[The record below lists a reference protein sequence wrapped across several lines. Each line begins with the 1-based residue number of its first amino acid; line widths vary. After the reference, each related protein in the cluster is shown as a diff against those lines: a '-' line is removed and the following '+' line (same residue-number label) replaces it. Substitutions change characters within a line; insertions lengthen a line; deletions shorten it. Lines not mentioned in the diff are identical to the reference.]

1 MKLPPLNALRAF
13 DATARHL
20 SVRHA
25 ADELFVT
32 PGAVSQQLKLLEQ
45 WLGQRLLERS
55 SRGIALTVS
64 GAAFHAATHRHLRA
78 ISAAAERLRPQHNE
92 VGISVLPSFA
102 TRCLV
107 PHLPAFTRQHP
118 SVQVRVDANSAVV
131 DFDRESFDLTV
142 REAASIAAPLQCQP
156 LFPVVLFPVCTPDY
170 RRTTLR
176 TLAGLRQARLLHEF
190 GNYDEGTLWA
200 RWLASAGLG
209 DIDSAGG
216 MYFSHTMH
224 AVDSALRG
232 QGVALT
238 APQLVADD
246 LAARRLVIAFR
257 RGLDTGRRCW
267 LVWPARPMRDPARLL
282 ADWLRASFG
291 QAPAGPRRAQRSA
304 TDA

>member
-55 SRGIALTVS
+55 SRGIGLTVT

-131 DFDRESFDLTV
+131 DFERESFDLTV
-142 REAASIAAPLQCQP
+142 REAVSIPAPLQCQL
-156 LFPVVLFPVCTPDY
+156 LFPVVLYPVCSPEY
-170 RRTTLR
+170 RRTDTWPAGKR
-176 TLAGLRQARLLHEF
+176 CTIRHHDKAPCPAGRAGLTDGIRRRACLATPPGRWPDHPPAAGGWSSRSGAAWTPGGAAGWSGRAGRCASRRGCWPSGCARPLAPLRR
-190 GNYDEGTLWA
+190 A
-200 RWLASAGLG
+200 RAGLSAGRPTPE
-209 DIDSAGG
+209 S
-216 MYFSHTMH
+216 
-224 AVDSALRG
+224 
-232 QGVALT
+232 
-238 APQLVADD
+238 
-246 LAARRLVIAFR
+246 RRR
-257 RGLDTGRRCW
+257 
-267 LVWPARPMRDPARLL
+267 
-282 ADWLRASFG
+282 S
-291 QAPAGPRRAQRSA
+291 GP
-304 TDA
+304 